1 MSLAGCVSSE
11 RGCRCFNTEGFQIDM
26 SQFQCELLLE
36 KPLPFNVY
44 HEYKAPAGSSS
55 ERSARGTEQG
65 QGAGSVIG
73 YQPGQRADQFARS
86 PAYTGETW
94 TPPTTT
100 L

>member
-1 MSLAGCVSSE
+1 MS
-11 RGCRCFNTEGFQIDM
+11 R
-26 SQFQCELLLE
+26 FQCELLLE

-65 QGAGSVIG
+65 QGGGAVIG